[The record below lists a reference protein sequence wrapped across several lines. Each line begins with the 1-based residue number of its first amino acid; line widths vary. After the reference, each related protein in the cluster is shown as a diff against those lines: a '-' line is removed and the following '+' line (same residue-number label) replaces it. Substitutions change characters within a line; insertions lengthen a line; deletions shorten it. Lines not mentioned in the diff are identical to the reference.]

1 LISKDLINWISN
13 KSKINSKDLIEKDLY
28 LHGLLLDL
36 SNSEYFKKNFAFKGG
51 TALAKAYFDYYRF
64 SEDLDFTFLGQKKLE
79 NKSGKQLR
87 SFLSKEINK
96 IGDLLKKISKK
107 RNMKFNF
114 NKKNKK
120 FVEFG
125 GSNKFVTFKLWFKPF
140 FGNEESFI
148 KIQINF
154 YEILFYKQKKI
165 KLNSLFQESNKEL
178 SFLFPEFAENNLGT
192 PELLVYDLRE
202 IASEKI
208 RALLTRKGFKIRDII
223 DLYFLSKKGITLEK
237 VEEKAIKKTIFMLN
251 YIKYKNNII
260 NRKFEEP
267 FYMGDEERLLLY
279 PMKKEFEK
287 FQKEIFEKLNKVVK
301 KINLRVEKNKFED
314 EKNE

>member
-36 SNSEYFKKNFAFKGG
+36 SDSEYFKTNFTFKGG

-64 SEDLDFTFLGQKKLE
+64 SEDLDFTFLDQKNLE
-79 NKSGKQLR
+79 NKSGKQTRAL
-87 SFLSKEINK
+87 LSKEINK
-96 IGDLLKKISKK
+96 VGKLLEDISKK
-107 RNMKFNF
+107 RKMNF
-114 NKKNKK
+114 IFDKKNKK

-125 GSNKFVTFKLWFKPF
+125 GSNKFVTFKLWFKSF
-140 FGNEESFI
+140 FSNKDSFI

-165 KLNSLFQESNKEL
+165 KLNSLFQDFSKEL
-178 SFLFPEFAENNLGT
+178 KILFPEFAKNNLKN
-192 PELLVYDLRE
+192 PELLVYDLKE

-208 RALLTRKGFKIRDII
+208 RALLTRKGFKTRDII
-223 DLYFLSKKGITLEK
+223 DLYFLLKKGITIEK

-251 YIKYKNNII
+251 YIKYKKNII
-260 NRKFEEP
+260 NRKFEES
-267 FYMGDEERLLLY
+267 FFLGDEERLLLQ
-279 PMKKEFEK
+279 PIGKDFENFSKETFG
-287 FQKEIFEKLNKVVK
+287 KLNKMIE
-301 KINLRVEKNKFED
+301 KINLKEG
-314 EKNE
+314 KNEV